1 MKTVEG
7 DVVTSRTPRVAFF
20 ADSFHEVNGV
30 ALTSR
35 QLDSYARRRDLPFLS
50 VHAGPQNRSW
60 TDGSVTTLE
69 IRRSRA
75 KFPVE
80 TDLYFDPLFWRNYF
94 VIEQALESFKPDVI
108 HLTGPSDLGML
119 AAYCAH
125 SKGIPLV
132 ASWHTNLHEFASR
145 RLHSMLS
152 FIPNR
157 FRDYAAALTERGTL
171 DGVALFYRIA
181 RVLLAPNPD
190 LIRMLEAKTGK
201 KTFLMRRGVDTT
213 IFNPAKRFRQDGT
226 FVLGFVGRLQ
236 PEKNVR
242 LLVEVEKL
250 LAEENHRFLIIGDG
264 PERPYLEKNLRR
276 AEFTGT
282 LKGEALSEAYANMDL
297 FLFPSRTD
305 TYGNVVQEALAS
317 GVPAIVTNQ
326 GGPQYIVNNGVTG
339 IVARSDEHY
348 VRCVHDLVTDL
359 ARHQQM
365 RKAARSAA
373 LEASWDKVFDN
384 VYRAY
389 LFALEAPASEWRAAS

>member
-1 MKTVEG
+1 MTK
-7 DVVTSRTPRVAFF
+7 SIPRVAFF

-35 QLDSYARRRDLPFLS
+35 SLDAYARRNSYPFLS
-50 VHAGPQNRSW
+50 VHAGPENRCW
-60 TDGSVTTLE
+60 TEGNVTTLE

-80 TDLYFDPLFWRNYF
+80 VDLYFDPLFWRNYF
-94 VIEQALESFKPDVI
+94 AVEQALDTFQPDVI
-108 HLTGPSDLGML
+108 HLTGPSDVGIL
-119 AAYCAH
+119 AAYFAH
-125 SKGIPLV
+125 SRGIPLV
-132 ASWHTNLHEFASR
+132 ASWHTNLHEFAAR

-152 FIPNR
+152 FIPNK

-171 DGVALFYRIA
+171 DGVALFYKIA

-190 LIRMLEAKTGK
+190 LIRLLEAKTGK

-213 IFNPAKRFRQDGT
+213 LFNPAKRYRQDGD

-264 PERPYLEKNLRR
+264 PERAYLQSHLRR
-276 AEFTGT
+276 AQFTGI
-282 LKGEALSEAYANMDL
+282 LKGEALSNAYANMDL

-326 GGPQYIVNNGVTG
+326 GGPQYIVHHGVTG
-339 IVARSDEHY
+339 IVAGNDDHFAHS
-348 VRCVHDLVTDL
+348 VRDLVTDL
-359 ARHQQM
+359 PRHQQM
-365 RKAARSAA
+365 RKAARAAA

-384 VYRAY
+384 VYNSYR
-389 LFALEAPASEWRAAS
+389 FALEAPANQWRAAS

>member
-1 MKTVEG
+1 MI
-7 DVVTSRTPRVAFF
+7 TSTPRVAFF

-35 QLDSYARRRDLPFLS
+35 SLDAYARRNSYPFLS
-50 VHAGPQNRSW
+50 VHAGPENRCW
-60 TDGSVTTLE
+60 TEGSVTTLE

-80 TDLYFDPLFWRNYF
+80 VDLYFDPLFWRNYF
-94 VIEQALESFKPDVI
+94 AVEQALDTFQPDVI
-108 HLTGPSDLGML
+108 HLTGPSDVGIL
-119 AAYCAH
+119 AAYFAH
-125 SKGIPLV
+125 SRGIPLV
-132 ASWHTNLHEFASR
+132 ASWHTNLHEFAAR

-152 FIPNR
+152 FIPNK

-171 DGVALFYRIA
+171 DGVALFYKIA

-190 LIRMLEAKTGK
+190 LIRLLEAKTGK

-213 IFNPAKRFRQDGT
+213 LFNPAKRYRQDGD

-250 LAEENHRFLIIGDG
+250 LAEENHRFLIIGEG
-264 PERPYLEKNLRR
+264 PERGYLESHLRR
-276 AEFTGT
+276 AQFAGI
-282 LKGEALSEAYANMDL
+282 LKGEALSSAYANMDL

-326 GGPQYIVNNGVTG
+326 GGPQYIVNHGVTG
-339 IVARSDEHY
+339 IVAGADDHFAHS
-348 VRCVHDLVTDL
+348 VRDLVTDL
-359 ARHQQM
+359 PRHQQM
-365 RKAARSAA
+365 RKTARAAA

-384 VYRAY
+384 VYNSYR
-389 LFALEAPASEWRAAS
+389 FALEAPADQWRAAS

>member
-1 MKTVEG
+1 MTK
-7 DVVTSRTPRVAFF
+7 STPRVAFF

-35 QLDSYARRRDLPFLS
+35 SLDGYARRNGYPFLS
-50 VHAGPQNRSW
+50 VHAGPANRCW
-60 TDGSVTTLE
+60 TDGEVTTLE

-80 TDLYFDPLFWRNYF
+80 VDLYFDPLFWRNYY
-94 VIEQALESFKPDVI
+94 VVEQALDRFKPDVI
-108 HLTGPSDLGML
+108 HLTGPSDVGIL
-119 AAYCAH
+119 AAYFAH
-125 SKGIPLV
+125 SRGIPLV
-132 ASWHTNLHEFASR
+132 ASWHTNLHEFAAR

-152 FIPNR
+152 FIPNK

-171 DGVALFYRIA
+171 DGVALFYKIA

-190 LIRMLEAKTGK
+190 LIRLLEAKTGK

-213 IFNPAKRFRQDGT
+213 LFNPAKRYRQDGD
-226 FVLGFVGRLQ
+226 FVMGFVGRLQ

-250 LAEENHRFLIIGDG
+250 LAEENHRFLIIGEG
-264 PERPYLEKNLRR
+264 PERDYLESHLRR
-276 AEFTGT
+276 AQFAGI
-282 LKGEALSEAYANMDL
+282 LKGEALSNAYANMDL

-326 GGPQYIVNNGVTG
+326 GGPQYIVDHGVNG
-339 IVARSDEHY
+339 IVAGTDDHFVHS
-348 VRCVHDLVTDL
+348 VRDLVTDL
-359 ARHQQM
+359 PRHQQM
-365 RKAARSAA
+365 RKAARAAA

-384 VYRAY
+384 VYNSYR
-389 LFALEAPASEWRAAS
+389 FALEAPADQWRAAS

>member
-1 MKTVEG
+1 M
-7 DVVTSRTPRVAFF
+7 SNSAPRVAFF

-35 QLDSYARRRDLPFLS
+35 QLDGYARRNDLPFLS
-50 VHAGPQNRSW
+50 VHAGPQNKLS

-80 TDLYFDPLFWRNYF
+80 VDLYFDPLFWRNYF
-94 VIEQALESFKPDVI
+94 VIEQALESFQPDVI
-108 HLTGPSDLGML
+108 HLTGPSDVGML
-119 AAYCAH
+119 AAYFAH
-125 SKGIPLV
+125 SRGIPLV
-132 ASWHTNLHEFASR
+132 ASWHTNLHEFAAR

-152 FIPNR
+152 FIPNK
-157 FRDYAAALTERGTL
+157 FRDFAAALTERSTL

-190 LIRMLEAKTGK
+190 LIRLLEAKTGK

-213 IFNPAKRFRQDGT
+213 IFNPAKRYRQDGD

-242 LLVEVEKL
+242 LFVEVEKL
-250 LAEENHRFLIIGDG
+250 LAEENHRFLIIGEG
-264 PERPYLEKNLRR
+264 PEREYLKKHLRR
-276 AEFTGT
+276 AEFTGI
-282 LKGEALSEAYANMDL
+282 LQGEALSNAYANMDL

-348 VRCVHDLVTDL
+348 VHCVRDLVTDL
-359 ARHQQM
+359 GRHQQM
-365 RKAARSAA
+365 RNAARAAA

-384 VYRAY
+384 VYCAY
-389 LFALEAPASEWRAAS
+389 RFALEAPASEWRAAS

>member
-1 MKTVEG
+1 M
-7 DVVTSRTPRVAFF
+7 TSTPRVAFF

-35 QLDSYARRRDLPFLS
+35 SLDAYARRNGYPFLS
-50 VHAGPQNRSW
+50 VHAGPENRCW
-60 TDGSVTTLE
+60 TDGDVTTLE

-80 TDLYFDPLFWRNYF
+80 VDLYFDPLFWRNYY
-94 VIEQALESFKPDVI
+94 VVEQALDRFKPDVI
-108 HLTGPSDLGML
+108 HLTGPSDVGIL
-119 AAYCAH
+119 AAYFAH
-125 SKGIPLV
+125 SRGIPLV
-132 ASWHTNLHEFASR
+132 ASWHTNLHEFAAR

-152 FIPNR
+152 FIPNK

-190 LIRMLEAKTGK
+190 LIRLLEAKTGK
-201 KTFLMRRGVDTT
+201 KTFLMRRGVDTAL
-213 IFNPAKRFRQDGT
+213 FNPAKRYRQDGD
-226 FVLGFVGRLQ
+226 FVMGFVGRLQ

-250 LAEENHRFLIIGDG
+250 LAEENHRFLIIGEG
-264 PERPYLEKNLRR
+264 PERDYLESHLRR
-276 AEFTGT
+276 AQFTGI
-282 LKGEALSEAYANMDL
+282 LKGEALSNAYANMDL

-326 GGPQYIVNNGVTG
+326 GGPQYIVDHGVNG
-339 IVARSDEHY
+339 IVAGTDDHFVHS
-348 VRCVHDLVTDL
+348 VRDLVTDL
-359 ARHQQM
+359 PRHQQM
-365 RKAARSAA
+365 RKAARAAA

-384 VYRAY
+384 VYNSYR
-389 LFALEAPASEWRAAS
+389 FALEAPADQWRTAS

>member
-1 MKTVEG
+1 MT
-7 DVVTSRTPRVAFF
+7 TAPRVAFF

-35 QLDSYARRRDLPFLS
+35 QLDGYARRRDLPFLS
-50 VHAGPQNRSW
+50 VHAGPQTRKW

-80 TDLYFDPLFWRNYF
+80 VDLYFDPLFWRNYRL
-94 VIEQALESFKPDVI
+94 VEQALDEFKPDVI
-108 HLTGPSDLGML
+108 HLTGPSDVGILG
-119 AAYCAH
+119 AYCAH
-125 SKGIPLV
+125 SRGIPLV
-132 ASWHTNLHEFASR
+132 ASWHTNLHEFAAR

-152 FIPNR
+152 FIPR
-157 FRDYAAALTERGTL
+157 TFRDFAAALTERGTL

-181 RVLLAPNPD
+181 EVLLAPNPD
-190 LIRMLEAKTGK
+190 LIRLLEAKTGT
-201 KTFLMRRGVDTT
+201 KTFLMRRGVDTEMYT
-213 IFNPAKRFRQDGT
+213 PTRRYRQDGS
-226 FVLGFVGRLQ
+226 FVLGYVGRLQ

-242 LLVEVEKL
+242 LLVEVEKML
-250 LAEENHRFLIIGDG
+250 GEENHRFLIIGEG
-264 PERPYLEKNLRR
+264 PERAYLQKHLRR

-282 LKGEALSEAYANMDL
+282 LKGEALANAYASMDL

-326 GGPQYIVNNGVTG
+326 GGPQYIVQSGVTG
-339 IVARSDEHY
+339 IVAGNDNHY
-348 VRCVHDLVTDL
+348 VHSVCDLLTDPT
-359 ARHQQM
+359 RHQQM
-365 RKAARSAA
+365 RKAARAAA
-373 LEASWDKVFDN
+373 LEANWDKVFEN

-389 LFALEAPASEWRAAS
+389 VYALDSSPTKLRAVS